1 MRRGTTPTL
10 IFTLP
15 FLTDNITKLN
25 ISFEQKGK
33 LVLQKSISDVVKHDY
48 NIELTLTE
56 EDTLAFKQNDAIS
69 TTCDEPSYA
78 FVQVRCQIE
87 DEVYA
92 SNVAKIQVGRIIRD
106 GVL

>member
-33 LVLQKSISDVVKHDY
+33 LVLQKDISDVEKHDY

-56 EDTLAFKQNDAIS
+56 KDTLAFKQNDSIS
-69 TTCDEPSYA
+69 TTSDEPSYA
-78 FVQVRCQIE
+78 FVQIRCQIE

-92 SNVAKIQVGRIIRD
+92 SNVVKIQVGRIIKD

>member
-33 LVLQKSISDVVKHDY
+33 LVLQKDISDVEKHDY
-48 NIELTLTE
+48 NIELALTE

-69 TTCDEPSYA
+69 ITCDEPSCA
-78 FVQVRCQIE
+78 LVQVRCQIE

-92 SNVAKIQVGRIIRD
+92 SNVVKIQVGRIIKD